1 MYHPLFLAMTAT
13 MTTSIA
19 KSLSDLTNVNWTD
32 TRHHM
37 WASAFEFRQRN
48 IRMGFCLTANLG
60 QAALPG
66 IINHLGNSPQSRI
79 CLFVNTVEDG
89 SK

>member
-1 MYHPLFLAMTAT
+1 MTAP

-19 KSLSDLTNVNWTD
+19 KSLGDLTNVNWTD

-37 WASAFEFRQRN
+37 WASTSEFRQRD
-48 IRMGFCLTANLG
+48 ISMGLSLTADLG
-60 QAALPG
+60 QETLPG
-66 IINHLGNSPQSRI
+66 IIEHLRNSPESRI

-89 SK
+89 RK